1 LLPEWLP
8 PRGGSVF
15 VRGEG
20 DRVLAAMSARE
31 PVRIVASD
39 GVLVAETEP
48 FVVGPDEVRVV
59 LPQRPLGRPSLVVPP
74 PASAGPWSVRV
85 DPFTRGEFVEA
96 KQGEPFVVELD
107 GSAVVDVS
115 VRVPDGAAWTS
126 PRGQRGIVIT
136 APTGLSPTLV
146 AER

>member
-1 LLPEWLP
+1 
-8 PRGGSVF
+8 
-15 VRGEG
+15 
-20 DRVLAAMSARE
+20 
-31 PVRIVASD
+31 VRIVASD
-39 GVLVAETEP
+39 GLIVAETEP

-74 PASAGPWSVRV
+74 PASGGLWSVRV

-107 GSAVVDVS
+107 GSSVVDVS
-115 VRVPDGAAWTS
+115 VRVPDGAAWS
-126 PRGQRGIVIT
+126 APRAQRGIVIT

-146 AER
+146 TER